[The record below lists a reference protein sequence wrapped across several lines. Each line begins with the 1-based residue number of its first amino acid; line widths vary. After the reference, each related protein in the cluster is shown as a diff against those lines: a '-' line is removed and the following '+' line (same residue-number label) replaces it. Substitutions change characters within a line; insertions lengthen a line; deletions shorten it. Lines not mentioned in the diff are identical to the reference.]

1 LFYSKLLF
9 QLESLKLFANTA
21 NFYLYCLYGYN
32 LIDIT
37 KKVVDGFFNVS
48 DATSFAQLVLLVLGV
63 IMMAVK
69 VQHSYSNWKLDRQI
83 KAENLKKLVS
93 QNKEFNLNVEVAE
106 RLMKGAK
113 EDKIKIKPNG

>member
-1 LFYSKLLF
+1 
-9 QLESLKLFANTA
+9 LESLKLFANTA

-32 LIDIT
+32 IIDIT
-37 KKVVDGFFNVS
+37 KKVVGGFFNVS
-48 DATSFAQLVLLVLGV
+48 DATSFTQLVLLVLGAV
-63 IMMAVK
+63 IMV
-69 VQHSYSNWKLDRQI
+69 VRIQHSYINWKLDRQI
-83 KAENLKKLVS
+83 KAENLKKLVN